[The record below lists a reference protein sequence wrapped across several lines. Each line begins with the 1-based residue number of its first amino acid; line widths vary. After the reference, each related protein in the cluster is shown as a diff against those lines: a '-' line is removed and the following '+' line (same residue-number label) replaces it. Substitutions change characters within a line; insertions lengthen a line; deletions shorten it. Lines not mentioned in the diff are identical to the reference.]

1 MDGTKLQGKIY
12 KGYGQAAKRIGFDY
26 QQFRATSAFFPL
38 NSNPMQTLP
47 ASFTTNF
54 TYGSP
59 NKYGQA
65 TWLGLFDA
73 RTLAPGDYLI
83 GPGGTFFIAAMQATL
98 PIYCVQTN
106 RMVDVLRVGM
116 DPGDGGGIGGGP
128 WAGDTAANEA
138 PIMQGWPAS
147 ILQGTKG
154 EANPANLP
162 GDVRTPWWVIL
173 LPAWPGVIFRTSDIV
188 RDELGR
194 KYVISSA
201 ELTDMGWRCTAMQVQ
216 V

>member
-1 MDGTKLQGKIY
+1 MDGTKLQAKIY

-26 QQFRATSAFFPL
+26 QQFRATSA
-38 NSNPMQTLP
+38 SNPLSSTALQTLP

-54 TYGSP
+54 SYSAP

-73 RTLAPGDYLI
+73 RLCQPGDFLVSQQ
-83 GPGGTFFIAAMQATL
+83 GTFFIAAMQDTL

-106 RMVDVLRVGM
+106 RVVNVTHAVQDQSVGL
-116 DPGDGGGIGGGP
+116 GAYSGGTKASEVP
-128 WAGDTAANEA
+128 LMT
-138 PIMQGWPAS
+138 GWPAS

-154 EANPANLP
+154 EANENKLP
-162 GDVRTPWWVIL
+162 LDVRTPWWAIL
-173 LPAWPGVIFRTSDIV
+173 MPAYPGVILRTSDII
-188 RDELGR
+188 RDDLGR
-194 KYVISSA
+194 KYIISSA
-201 ELTDMGWRCTAMQVQ
+201 ELTDMGWRCTAMQAQ

>member
-1 MDGTKLQGKIY
+1 MDGTKLQAKIY

-26 QQFRATSAFFPL
+26 QQFRATSA
-38 NSNPMQTLP
+38 SNPLSSTALQTLP

-54 TYGSP
+54 SYSAP

-73 RTLAPGDYLI
+73 RPFEVGDFLV
-83 GPGGTFFIAAMQATL
+83 GRQGTFFIAAMQDTL

-106 RMVDVLRVGM
+106 RVVSVLRDHQDQSVGL
-116 DPGDGGGIGGGP
+116 GAYSGGTR
-128 WAGDTAANEA
+128 ATEVAL
-138 PIMQGWPAS
+138 MQGWPAS

-154 EANPANLP
+154 ETNDAKLP
-162 GDVRTPWWVIL
+162 LDVKTPWWLIL
-173 LPAWPGVIFRTSDIV
+173 MPAWPGIVLRTSDVI
-188 RDELGR
+188 RCELDR

-201 ELTDMGWRCTAMQVQ
+201 ELTDMGWRITAMQAQ

>member
-1 MDGTKLQGKIY
+1 MDGTKLQAKIY

-26 QQFRATSAFFPL
+26 QQFRATSA
-38 NSNPMQTLP
+38 SNPLSSTALQTLP

-54 TYGSP
+54 SYSAP

-73 RTLAPGDYLI
+73 RTFQPGDFLV
-83 GPGGTFFIAAMQATL
+83 GQQGTFFVAAMQDTL

-106 RMVDVLRVGM
+106 RFVSVTHVVQDQSVGL
-116 DPGDGGGIGGGP
+116 GAYSGG
-128 WAGDTAANEA
+128 TKAAEV
-138 PIMQGWPAS
+138 PLMTGWPAS

-154 EANPANLP
+154 EGNDTKLP
-162 GDVRTPWWVIL
+162 LDVRTPWWAIL
-173 LPAWPGVIFRTSDIV
+173 MPAYPGIVLRTSDVI
-188 RDELGR
+188 RCDLGR
-194 KYVISSA
+194 KYIISSA
-201 ELTDMGWRCTAMQVQ
+201 ELTDMGWRCTAMQAQ

>member
-1 MDGTKLQGKIY
+1 MDGATLQQKIY

-26 QQFRATSAFFPL
+26 QQFRATSANNPL
-38 NSNPMQTLP
+38 LTTALQTLP

-54 TYGSP
+54 SYSAP

-73 RTLAPGDYLI
+73 TLCAPGDILV
-83 GPGGTFFIAAMQATL
+83 GHGGTFFIAAMQDTL
-98 PIYCVQTN
+98 PIYCVQMN
-106 RMVDVLRVGM
+106 RTVSVLRVSM
-116 DPGDGGGIGGGP
+116 DAGVGLGGYG
-128 WAGDTAANEA
+128 GDTPATEV
-138 PIMQGWPAS
+138 PLMTGWPAS
-147 ILQGTKG
+147 VLQGTKG

-162 GDVRTPWWVIL
+162 GDVRTPWWAIL
-173 LPAWPGVIFRTSDIV
+173 MPAWPSIVLRTSDIIL
-188 RDELGR
+188 DELGR

-201 ELTDMGWRCTAMQVQ
+201 ELTDMGWRMTAMQAQ

>member
-1 MDGTKLQGKIY
+1 MNGTKLQAKIY
-12 KGYGQAAKRIGFDY
+12 IGYGKAAKRIGFDY
-26 QQFRATSAFFPL
+26 QQFRATSVNNPL
-38 NSNPMQTLP
+38 TSTALQTLP

-54 TYGSP
+54 SYAAP

-73 RTLAPGDYLI
+73 RTFAVGDFLV
-83 GPGGTFFIAAMQATL
+83 GHQGTFFIAAMQDTL

-106 RMVDVLRVGM
+106 RVVSVLRVGM
-116 DPGDGGGIGGGP
+116 DAGVGLGG
-128 WAGDTAANEA
+128 WAGDTPASEVTL
-138 PIMQGWPAS
+138 MQGWPAS
-147 ILQGTKG
+147 VLQGTKG
-154 EANPANLP
+154 ETNDVKLP
-162 GDVRTPWWVIL
+162 GDVKTPWWAIL
-173 LPAWPGVIFRTSDIV
+173 MPAYPGVVFRTSDII

-201 ELTDMGWRCTAMQVQ
+201 ELTDMGWRITAMQAQ

>member
-1 MDGTKLQGKIY
+1 MDGAKLQDKIY
-12 KGYGQAAKRIGFDY
+12 IGYGKAAKRIGFDY
-26 QQFRATSAFFPL
+26 QQFRATSA
-38 NSNPMQTLP
+38 SNPLTSTALQTLP

-54 TYGSP
+54 NYSAP

-73 RTLAPGDYLI
+73 RTFQPGDFLV
-83 GPGGTFFIAAMQATL
+83 GRQGTFFIAAMQDTL

-106 RMVDVLRVGM
+106 RVVSVLRVGM
-116 DPGDGGGIGGGP
+116 TPGVGLGG
-128 WAGDTAANEA
+128 WAADTPASEA

-154 EANPANLP
+154 EANDTKLP
-162 GDVRTPWWVIL
+162 GDVRTPWWAIL
-173 LPAWPGVIFRTSDIV
+173 MPAWPGVMLRTSDII

-201 ELTDMGWRCTAMQVQ
+201 ELTDMGWRCTAMQAQ

>member
-1 MDGTKLQGKIY
+1 MDGTKLQAKIY

-26 QQFRATSAFFPL
+26 QQFRATSA
-38 NSNPMQTLP
+38 SNPLLTTVLQTLP

-54 TYGSP
+54 NYSAP

-73 RTLAPGDYLI
+73 RLFTVGDFLV
-83 GPGGTFFIAAMQATL
+83 GRQGTFFIAAMQDTL
-98 PIYCVQTN
+98 PILCVQTN
-106 RMVDVLRVGM
+106 RTVDVLRVGM
-116 DPGDGGGIGGGP
+116 DPGVGLGG
-128 WAGDTAANEA
+128 WAGDRRTAEA
-138 PIMQGWPAS
+138 PIMHGWPAS

-154 EANPANLP
+154 EANPTQLP
-162 GDVRTPWWVIL
+162 GDVRTPWWLVL
-173 LPAWPGVIFRTSDIV
+173 MPAWPGVVFRTSDII
-188 RDELGR
+188 RDELDR

-201 ELTDMGWRCTAMQVQ
+201 ELTDMGWRCTAMQAQ